1 MNVLNQDFTSVMGLR
16 EKVNLFIYRFAEKG
30 LEIFLMNSEA
40 DEYLK
45 VPNSHSEEPSSLDKI
60 GANNNI
66 IQLEHSKA
74 DNGDLEQNVA
84 VEADWHEIPSLK
96 HLLKE
101 DVAFISDKL
110 LQLLPDSEKGS
121 YVSVKDAFKKVLPH
135 QYQALREL
143 KEILIEKNLTKFL

>member
-1 MNVLNQDFTSVMGLR
+1 MGLR

-30 LEIFLMNSEA
+30 LEIFLMNSDA
-40 DEYLK
+40 DELLK
-45 VPNSHSEEPSSLDKI
+45 LPNSQSEESTSLDKI
-60 GANNNI
+60 SSKKNI
-66 IQLEHSKA
+66 IQLEHSTA
-74 DNGDLEQNVA
+74 DNGELEKNVA

-101 DVAFISDKL
+101 DAQFMADKL
-110 LQLLPDSEKGS
+110 FQLLPDSEKGT
-121 YVSVKDAFKKVLPH
+121 YVSIKDAFKKVLPH